1 MGACRGRR
9 ERCLPRSTSPPRPP
23 PAVPSR
29 SFATATGCGS
39 TPPPERLKCWSPGST
54 SAHRSRSTSPPTPKA
69 SAARCS
75 PPSAIA
81 AGSPR
86 TARAWWSEPCNRV
99 LTPARGTGTLD
110 CRSMP
115 ARCRVGPLGTRAP
128 SPPPPA
134 RARPHQPVAHPP
146 MTPED
151 ASRQTADL
159 CRLAP
164 VIPVLVIDDAGLA
177 ADLARALVA
186 GGLPVLE
193 VTLRTPAALDAIRA
207 MSEVEGGIVGAGTL
221 LTPADVEAAREA
233 GALFGVSPGATDR
246 LLDAAEAADLPLLPG
261 AATATE
267 AMRLL
272 ERGYT
277 MQKFFPA
284 EASGGAKAL
293 GSLASPLL
301 QIRFCP
307 TGGVGLKNAPDY
319 LALPNTLCVGGSWV
333 APKDRVAAGDWGAIE
348 KLASEAAT
356 L

>member
-1 MGACRGRR
+1 
-9 ERCLPRSTSPPRPP
+9 
-23 PAVPSR
+23 
-29 SFATATGCGS
+29 
-39 TPPPERLKCWSPGST
+39 
-54 SAHRSRSTSPPTPKA
+54 
-69 SAARCS
+69 
-75 PPSAIA
+75 
-81 AGSPR
+81 
-86 TARAWWSEPCNRV
+86 
-99 LTPARGTGTLD
+99 
-110 CRSMP
+110 
-115 ARCRVGPLGTRAP
+115 
-128 SPPPPA
+128 
-134 RARPHQPVAHPP
+134 

-164 VIPVLVIDDAGLA
+164 VIPVLVVDDAGLA
-177 ADLARALVA
+177 AELARALVA

-293 GSLASPLL
+293 GALASPLP
-301 QIRFCP
+301 QIAFCP
-307 TGGVGLKNAPDY
+307 TGGVSLKNAPDY

-333 APKDRVAAGDWGAIE
+333 APITCVAARDWDEIE
-348 KLASEAAT
+348 RLAAEAAG